1 MIYKIMKGMTIMT
14 IEERNREIDSMK
26 LIRNSK
32 GILEFGDLEKAI
44 SKIKTNPDNYDY
56 ELKKLLVEN
65 LYENIK
71 FISGLDK
78 NRLFFE
84 KIGINNKMSL
94 DSEKDVEILYNFLV
108 NLVNSYTRFAI
119 TFAFYNHKSQEDYRK
134 DLKDDDNIDEIT
146 EDTFWYFVS
155 EWDFLNSVID
165 VNEE

>member
-1 MIYKIMKGMTIMT
+1 MTIMT
-14 IEERNREIDSMK
+14 IEERNKEINSMK
-26 LIRNSK
+26 LIRSSK
-32 GILEFGDLEKAI
+32 GILEFGDIEYTI
-44 SKIKTNPDNYDY
+44 SKIKATPNNYDY
-56 ELKKLLVEN
+56 ELKKMLVEN

-84 KIGINNKMSL
+84 KFGIDDNMSL
-94 DSEKDVEILYNFLV
+94 DNEKDVETLYNFLV
-108 NLVNSYTRFAI
+108 NLVNSYNRFAI

-134 DLKDDDNIDEIT
+134 ELNEDDNIDEIT

-165 VNEE
+165 ANEE

>member
-32 GILEFGDLEKAI
+32 GILEFGDLEKTI

-134 DLKDDDNIDEIT
+134 DLKEDDNIDEIT

>member
-1 MIYKIMKGMTIMT
+1 MT

-26 LIRNSK
+26 LTRDSNN
-32 GILEFGDLEKAI
+32 ILEFGDIENAI

-84 KIGINNKMSL
+84 KIGINNNMSL
-94 DSEKDVEILYNFLV
+94 DSEKDVEVLYNFLV
-108 NLVNSYTRFAI
+108 NLVNSYNRFAI
-119 TFAFYNHKSQEDYRK
+119 TFAFYNHKSQEEYRK
-134 DLKDDDNIDEIT
+134 SLDDKNNELEIT
-146 EDTFWYFVS
+146 EDTFWYFAS
-155 EWDFLNSVID
+155 EWEFLNSVID